1 VKLNDSV
8 ERIVKAKTKGLQ
20 VHSVAPDASVYEA
33 LIKMADE
40 DIGAL
45 LVIDGATLV
54 GMFSERDYARK
65 VALKDRSSREMKV
78 HEIMTTEIVTASPQ
92 TTVDEC
98 MCCMTANRCRHI
110 PVMDGGAVVGLVSI
124 GDLVHWIIS
133 AQDGVI
139 HQLEDYICGKYP
151 G

>member
-1 VKLNDSV
+1 VKFTDSV
-8 ERIVKAKTKGLQ
+8 ERIIKAKGHR
-20 VHSVAPDASVYEA
+20 VHFVSPDVTVYEA
-33 LIKMADE
+33 LILMADA

-45 LVIDGATLV
+45 PVMNDGRIV

-65 VALKDRSSREMKV
+65 VVLKDRSSREMKV
-78 HEIMTTEIVTASPQ
+78 HEIMTTPVVTVTPQ

-98 MCCMTANRCRHI
+98 MYCMTANRCRHL
-110 PVMDGGAVVGLVSI
+110 PVVDGEAVVGLISI
-124 GDLVHWIIS
+124 GDVVHWIIT
-133 AQDGVI
+133 AQDGMI

>member
-1 VKLNDSV
+1 MKFTDSV
-8 ERIVKAKTKGLQ
+8 ERIVKAKGHH
-20 VHSVAPDASVYEA
+20 VHSVSPDATVYDALVRMAEA
-33 LIKMADE
+33 

-45 LVIDGATLV
+45 PVIDGNRLV

-65 VALKDRSSREMKV
+65 VVLKERSSREMKV
-78 HEIMTTEIVTASPQ
+78 HEIMSTPVVTVTSQA
-92 TTVDEC
+92 TVDEC
-98 MCCMTANRCRHI
+98 MFCMTANRCRHLPI
-110 PVMDGGAVVGLVSI
+110 VDGDTVVGLVSI
-124 GDLVHWIIS
+124 GDVVHWIIT

>member
-1 VKLNDSV
+1 VKLSDSV
-8 ERIVKAKTKGLQ
+8 ERILKGKGSH
-20 VHSVAPDASVYEA
+20 VHSIPPDVTVYEA
-33 LIKMADE
+33 LLKMADE

-45 LVIDGATLV
+45 VVMDGSELIGV
-54 GMFSERDYARK
+54 FSERDYARK
-65 VALKDRSSREMKV
+65 VVLKDRSSREMKV
-78 HEIMTTEIVTASPQ
+78 HEIMSTPVVTVTPE

-98 MCCMTANRCRHI
+98 MHCMTVNRCRHL
-110 PVMDGGAVVGLVSI
+110 PVVNGNTVVGLMSI
-124 GDLVHWIIS
+124 GDVVHWIIT